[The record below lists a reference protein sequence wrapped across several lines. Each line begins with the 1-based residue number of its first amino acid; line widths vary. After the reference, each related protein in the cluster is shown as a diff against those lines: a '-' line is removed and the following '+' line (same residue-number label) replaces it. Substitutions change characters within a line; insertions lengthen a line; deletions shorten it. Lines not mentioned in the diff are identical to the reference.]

1 MNLRRH
7 LLEAATLAVVAVAV
21 ALVSNALASRER
33 KLKLP
38 GDYPNATV
46 VTNTPAA
53 GGFSAPVQ
61 TATPAS
67 SPAKAQQ
74 GSTGSSSKGESPA
87 QAASPVSSPAAAQ
100 RGSGSFSSKVNRG
113 PAAAPAEP
121 AGAAVPPAAISPS
134 KELPVGVSPAPPATA
149 EAELLSRFPPHPDK
163 PYVDITGEEAARLY
177 AAGVPFLDAR
187 RTSAFEE
194 GHVAGARP
202 FSVWESDIDE
212 KVMALIA
219 ERDGAQPLVVYCS
232 GGDCEDS
239 HLLAEK
245 LWGAGFND
253 NLVYRD
259 GFPDWVRRGGA
270 IRTGPKP

>member
-7 LLEAATLAVVAVAV
+7 LLEAATLAAVAVAI

-38 GDYPNATV
+38 GDYPNATM
-46 VTNTPAA
+46 VTKTPAV
-53 GGFSAPVQ
+53 GDSPAPSQ
-61 TATPAS
+61 ALSPAS
-67 SPAKAQQ
+67 SPATAQAVSPQSSPATAQQ
-74 GSTGSSSKGESPA
+74 GSTG
-87 QAASPVSSPAAAQ
+87 
-100 RGSGSFSSKVNRG
+100 FSSKVNG
-113 PAAAPAEP
+113 VVPTASVEP
-121 AGAAVPPAAISPS
+121 KGTAGTAVGLSPS
-134 KELPVGVSPAPPATA
+134 KKSSYPASPAAGLA
-149 EAELLSRFPPHPDK
+149 AAFPSHPDR
-163 PYVDITGEEAARLY
+163 PYVDITGEEAARLF

-187 RTSAFEE
+187 RTSVFEE

-202 FSVWESDIDE
+202 FSVWESDIDQ

-219 ERDGAQPLVVYCS
+219 ERDGAQPLVLYCS

-239 HLLAEK
+239 HLLAQK

-259 GFPDWVRRGGA
+259 GYPDWVRRGGA
-270 IRTGPKP
+270 VRTGPKP